1 MINNPYNNLNR
12 RRNRYN
18 FNKIDSSNND
28 PFDDYLNN
36 NSKTNILF
44 PLDKSKEKLNLN
56 FNVFDDEN
64 KENNK
69 NLIKEKKDSKDD
81 FSFFYYNY
89 NDEMKRKEEESK
101 RREEESKR
109 REEESK
115 RREEESKRKQLFNN
129 KENLYNF
136 RRNDDLSSN
145 IYEDYDNY
153 LKKKHLKQNSVINN
167 NSMNRPKSLLQ
178 YLDDKDE
185 IERRKE
191 REEKEKYEANN
202 EVTDILLKYL
212 LKSSEK
218 EFYKKYDDAY
228 LTGYSPIRP
237 RLKPLIPVD
246 EEEKNIIK
254 EKVFIDASID
264 NLVDLI
270 ELCDQYPLADNV
282 EYNINMKAIHN
293 IKPTLK
299 ELQGMIGMKS
309 IKENIIDQ
317 ILYFVQDLHN
327 VSPNDSDYMHTVIY
341 GPPGTG
347 KTEVAKIMGKI
358 FSNLGM
364 LRKNVFKKVTRDDLI
379 AGYLGQTAIKTKDV
393 IHECLGGVLFID
405 EAYALGNKE
414 KKDSFSKES
423 IDTICEAL
431 SDHKK
436 DLMCIIA
443 GYEDE
448 LKDCFFSFNPGL
460 ESRFTWKFNIDKYSP
475 SEMKQIF
482 QKKIKDNGWSLKE
495 EIDDEWF
502 DKNKEFFTY
511 YGRDMETLFSKVK
524 IAHSRRVFCL
534 PKEEKT
540 KITIKDLEKGFEI
553 YKKMGNSEKR
563 LEEIEQKKILYNSL
577 YC

>member
-18 FNKIDSSNND
+18 FNKIDCSNND

-36 NSKTNILF
+36 NNKINKLF
-44 PLDKSKEKLNLN
+44 PLDESKENLNLN

-64 KENNK
+64 QENNK
-69 NLIKEKKDSKDD
+69 NLMKEKKDSKDD

-101 RREEESKR
+101 RREEEF
-109 REEESK
+109 
-115 RREEESKRKQLFNN
+115 KRKQLFN
-129 KENLYNF
+129 KENLHNF
-136 RRNDDLSSN
+136 RRNDDLSLN

-167 NSMNRPKSLLQ
+167 NNNNMNRPKSLLQ
-178 YLDDKDE
+178 YLDDKDD

-405 EAYALGNKE
+405 DAYA
-414 KKDSFSKES
+414 
-423 IDTICEAL
+423 
-431 SDHKK
+431 
-436 DLMCIIA
+436 
-443 GYEDE
+443 
-448 LKDCFFSFNPGL
+448 
-460 ESRFTWKFNIDKYSP
+460 
-475 SEMKQIF
+475 
-482 QKKIKDNGWSLKE
+482 
-495 EIDDEWF
+495 
-502 DKNKEFFTY
+502 
-511 YGRDMETLFSKVK
+511 
-524 IAHSRRVFCL
+524 
-534 PKEEKT
+534 
-540 KITIKDLEKGFEI
+540 
-553 YKKMGNSEKR
+553 
-563 LEEIEQKKILYNSL
+563 
-577 YC
+577 

>member
-1 MINNPYNNLNR
+1 
-12 RRNRYN
+12 
-18 FNKIDSSNND
+18 
-28 PFDDYLNN
+28 
-36 NSKTNILF
+36 
-44 PLDKSKEKLNLN
+44 
-56 FNVFDDEN
+56 
-64 KENNK
+64 
-69 NLIKEKKDSKDD
+69 
-81 FSFFYYNY
+81 
-89 NDEMKRKEEESK
+89 
-101 RREEESKR
+101 
-109 REEESK
+109 
-115 RREEESKRKQLFNN
+115 
-129 KENLYNF
+129 
-136 RRNDDLSSN
+136 
-145 IYEDYDNY
+145 
-153 LKKKHLKQNSVINN
+153 
-167 NSMNRPKSLLQ
+167 MNRPKSLLQ

>member
-1 MINNPYNNLNR
+1 MINNPNNNINR
-12 RRNRYN
+12 MRKTYN
-18 FNKIDSSNND
+18 FNKIDCSNND
-28 PFDDYLNN
+28 PFENNINNKKKINKNIYLD
-36 NSKTNILF
+36 S
-44 PLDKSKEKLNLN
+44 PKEKLNLN
-56 FNVFDDEN
+56 FNVF
-64 KENNK
+64 NNE
-69 NLIKEKKDSKDD
+69 NLIKEKNDSKDD

-89 NDEMKRKEEESK
+89 KDETKKKEQDFKNE
-101 RREEESKR
+101 
-109 REEESK
+109 
-115 RREEESKRKQLFNN
+115 N
-129 KENLYNF
+129 KNYF

-145 IYEDYDNY
+145 DYLDYDNY
-153 LKKKHLKQNSVINN
+153 LKKKHLKQNSLINTN
-167 NSMNRPKSLLQ
+167 MNRRKSLLQ
-178 YLDDKDE
+178 YLDEKE
-185 IERRKE
+185 EEQRKKE
-191 REEKEKYEANN
+191 QEEKERINTDN

-212 LKSSEK
+212 LQTSERDY
-218 EFYKKYDDAY
+218 YKKYDDPY

-237 RLKPLIPVD
+237 RLKPLYPIDD
-246 EEEKNIIK
+246 EDKNIIK

-293 IKPTLK
+293 IKPILK

-317 ILYFVQDLHN
+317 ILYFVQGLHN
-327 VSPNDSDYMHTVIY
+327 ISPNDSDYMHTVIY

-364 LRKNVFKKVTRDDLI
+364 LKRNVFRKVTRDDLV

-448 LKDCFFSFNPGL
+448 LKECFFSFNPGL
-460 ESRFTWKFNIDKYSP
+460 ESRFTWKFNIDTYTP
-475 SEMKQIF
+475 NEMKQIF
-482 QKKIKDNGWSLKE
+482 EKKINDNGWSLKE
-495 EIDDEWF
+495 EIDDNWF
-502 DKNKEFFTY
+502 EKNKEFFTY

-553 YKKMGNSEKR
+553 YKKMGNSQKR
-563 LEEIEQKKILYNSL
+563 LEEIEQKKLLYNSL

>member
-1 MINNPYNNLNR
+1 MINNPNNNVNKMR
-12 RRNRYN
+12 KTYN
-18 FNKIDSSNND
+18 FNKIDCSNND
-28 PFDDYLNN
+28 PFENNINNKKKINKNIYLD
-36 NSKTNILF
+36 S
-44 PLDKSKEKLNLN
+44 PKEKLNLN
-56 FNVFDDEN
+56 FNVF
-64 KENNK
+64 NNE
-69 NLIKEKKDSKDD
+69 NLIKEKNDSKDD

-89 NDEMKRKEEESK
+89 KDETKKKEQDFKNE
-101 RREEESKR
+101 
-109 REEESK
+109 
-115 RREEESKRKQLFNN
+115 N
-129 KENLYNF
+129 KNYF

-145 IYEDYDNY
+145 DYLDYDNY
-153 LKKKHLKQNSVINN
+153 LKKKHLKQNSLINTN
-167 NSMNRPKSLLQ
+167 MNRRKSLLQ
-178 YLDDKDE
+178 YLDEKE
-185 IERRKE
+185 EEQRKKE
-191 REEKEKYEANN
+191 QEEKERINTDN

-212 LKSSEK
+212 LQTSERDY
-218 EFYKKYDDAY
+218 YKKYDDPY

-237 RLKPLIPVD
+237 RLKPLYPIDD
-246 EEEKNIIK
+246 EDKNIIK

-293 IKPTLK
+293 IKPILK

-317 ILYFVQDLHN
+317 ILYFVQGLHN
-327 VSPNDSDYMHTVIY
+327 ISPNDSDYMHTVIY

-364 LRKNVFKKVTRDDLI
+364 LKRNVFRKVTRDDLV

-448 LKDCFFSFNPGL
+448 LKECFFSFNPGL
-460 ESRFTWKFNIDKYSP
+460 ESRFTWKFNIDTYTP
-475 SEMKQIF
+475 NEMKQIF
-482 QKKIKDNGWSLKE
+482 EKKINDNGWSLKE
-495 EIDDEWF
+495 EIDDNWF
-502 DKNKEFFTY
+502 EKNKEFFTY

-553 YKKMGNSEKR
+553 YKKMGNSQKR
-563 LEEIEQKKILYNSL
+563 LEEIEQKKLLYNSL

>member
-1 MINNPYNNLNR
+1 MINNPNNNINR
-12 RRNRYN
+12 MRKTYN
-18 FNKIDSSNND
+18 FNKIDCSNND
-28 PFDDYLNN
+28 PFENNINNKKKINKNIYLD
-36 NSKTNILF
+36 S
-44 PLDKSKEKLNLN
+44 PKEKLNLN
-56 FNVFDDEN
+56 FNVF
-64 KENNK
+64 NNE
-69 NLIKEKKDSKDD
+69 NLIKEKNDSKDD

-89 NDEMKRKEEESK
+89 KDETKKKEQDFKNE
-101 RREEESKR
+101 
-109 REEESK
+109 
-115 RREEESKRKQLFNN
+115 N
-129 KENLYNF
+129 KNYF

-145 IYEDYDNY
+145 DYLDYDNY
-153 LKKKHLKQNSVINN
+153 LKKKHLKQNSLINTN
-167 NSMNRPKSLLQ
+167 MNRRKSLLQ
-178 YLDDKDE
+178 YLDEKE
-185 IERRKE
+185 EEQRKKE
-191 REEKEKYEANN
+191 QEEKERINTDN

-212 LKSSEK
+212 LQSSERDY
-218 EFYKKYDDAY
+218 YKKYDDPY

-237 RLKPLIPVD
+237 RLKPLYPIDD
-246 EEEKNIIK
+246 EDKNIIK

-293 IKPTLK
+293 IKPILK

-317 ILYFVQDLHN
+317 ILYFVQGLHN
-327 VSPNDSDYMHTVIY
+327 ISPNDSDYMHTVIY

-364 LRKNVFKKVTRDDLI
+364 LKRNVFRKVTRDDLV

-448 LKDCFFSFNPGL
+448 LKECFFSFNPGL
-460 ESRFTWKFNIDKYSP
+460 ESRFTWKFNIDTYTP
-475 SEMKQIF
+475 NEMKQIF
-482 QKKIKDNGWSLKE
+482 EKKINDNGWSLKE
-495 EIDDEWF
+495 EIDDNWF
-502 DKNKEFFTY
+502 EKNKEFFTY

-553 YKKMGNSEKR
+553 YKKMGNSQKR
-563 LEEIEQKKILYNSL
+563 LEEIEQKKLLYNSL

>member
-1 MINNPYNNLNR
+1 MINNPNNNVNKMR
-12 RRNRYN
+12 KTYN
-18 FNKIDSSNND
+18 FNKIDCSNND
-28 PFDDYLNN
+28 PFENNINNKKKINKNIYLD
-36 NSKTNILF
+36 S
-44 PLDKSKEKLNLN
+44 PKEKLNLN
-56 FNVFDDEN
+56 FNVF
-64 KENNK
+64 NNE
-69 NLIKEKKDSKDD
+69 NLIKEKNDSKDD

-89 NDEMKRKEEESK
+89 KDETKKKEQDFKNE
-101 RREEESKR
+101 
-109 REEESK
+109 
-115 RREEESKRKQLFNN
+115 N
-129 KENLYNF
+129 KNYF

-145 IYEDYDNY
+145 DYLDYDNY
-153 LKKKHLKQNSVINN
+153 LKKKHLKQNSLINTN
-167 NSMNRPKSLLQ
+167 MNRRKSLLQ
-178 YLDDKDE
+178 YLDEKEDE
-185 IERRKE
+185 QRKKE
-191 REEKEKYEANN
+191 QEEKERINTDN

-212 LKSSEK
+212 LQTSERDY
-218 EFYKKYDDAY
+218 YKKYDDPY

-237 RLKPLIPVD
+237 RLKPLYPIDD
-246 EEEKNIIK
+246 EDKNIIK

-293 IKPTLK
+293 IKPILK

-317 ILYFVQDLHN
+317 ILYFVQGLHN
-327 VSPNDSDYMHTVIY
+327 ISPNDSDYMHTVIY

-364 LRKNVFKKVTRDDLI
+364 LKRNVFRKVTRDDLV

-448 LKDCFFSFNPGL
+448 LKECFFSFNPGL
-460 ESRFTWKFNIDKYSP
+460 ESRFTWKFNIDTYTP
-475 SEMKQIF
+475 NEMKQIF
-482 QKKIKDNGWSLKE
+482 EKKINDNGWSLKE
-495 EIDDEWF
+495 EIDDNWF
-502 DKNKEFFTY
+502 EKNKEFFTY

-553 YKKMGNSEKR
+553 YKKMGNSQKR
-563 LEEIEQKKILYNSL
+563 LEEIEQKKLLYNSL

>member
-89 NDEMKRKEEESK
+89 NDEMKRK
-101 RREEESKR
+101 EEESKR